1 MANGEA
7 EISTLVASPAPVSDD
22 DDSVSASDITHTSSR
37 IVFAVIL
44 ACGLIANCALIIYI
58 VRYHRRTGARDPPQ
72 LNLFVVA
79 IHAATNVANC
89 LANGAWIIYTVSCG
103 QCADVY
109 TTLGCGFDA
118 AAVHMIAINH
128 VVGLAL
134 MSVDRLISVRNA
146 RLATEQRGFTISV
159 AAMLIVLVWMCSVAL
174 SLPLVVPNGVNT
186 EGNSQRYLCTMDSEA
201 APAYVWT
208 TAAIGYICPIV
219 VAIGMFI
226 GTAVSATLRRRQLF
240 SSQIYTSST
249 QSVAPDTDTGPIHAA
264 GAHNHN
270 PAATLTVETN
280 AAKFVTYLFVAW
292 LLFVLPFPLLSLIRI
307 GRTAS
312 LPARSQPFSYAR
324 DADAVVTCLFISY
337 PLLLPVITYIWRKN
351 LCSRCVHRVR
361 TCCREGASVAEANSS
376 LSPSVTP
383 KRRQRVSDVHPFYIS
398 PSRPNSADERP
409 VPVLFAT
416 PHGLHIRSI
425 SAPNGLPD
433 PAAAVDHLIK
443 SGDDDKSEDDA
454 RKCDVFGSVAA
465 LQKEDLANTSDYD
478 SGDED
483 GGGGDWGR
491 SSCHRDG
498 SAESHSVQ
506 PSTSAQHSGHS
517 TASKSS
523 GRSRSEKGNRV
534 SRGIGEQ
541 RASKSTWYDV
551 DDDDDKDDPEA
562 TVETSVDRLVD
573 SGVGTLKKRGNEI
586 ADETSEICHCVSLQD
601 QQPESAAARTTPIS
615 ATKPP
620 AQNEGVVKLKKKA
633 KHEDGRNTRR
643 VADADT
649 AECGRTE
656 VGSEQQT
663 KTTSKTCESHD
674 RRTAASAQPSRREL
688 PKIVINGRAHDE
700 DDSGADNDLP
710 AITANQVHFNTDPNI
725 STTMATVSGRSKVA
739 AGQSEAS
746 KNNEKTAARNPKAG
760 SGNSSGSQMERRP
773 LPPTSKRRRA
783 VSESNC
789 AATNRSNAA

>member
-1 MANGEA
+1 MANSEA
-7 EISTLVASPAPVSDD
+7 ESSTLVASPAPVSDD
-22 DDSVSASDITHTSSR
+22 DDSVSADDITHTSSR

-58 VRYHRRTGARDPPQ
+58 LRFQRRTGARDPPH

-109 TTLGCGFDA
+109 ITLGCSFDA
-118 AAVHMIAINH
+118 AAVQMIAINH

-134 MSVDRLISVRNA
+134 MSFDRLISVRNA
-146 RLATEQRGFTISV
+146 RLATEQRGFTVSV
-159 AAMLIVLVWMCSVAL
+159 AAMLIVLAWMCSVAL
-174 SLPLVVPNGVNT
+174 SLPLVVPDGVNT
-186 EGNSQRYLCTMDSEA
+186 EGNSQRYLCTMDSKA

-240 SSQIYTSST
+240 SSQAYISST
-249 QSVAPDTDTGPIHAA
+249 QSVAPDTDTGPIPAA
-264 GAHNHN
+264 GAQSHD

-280 AAKFVTYLFVAW
+280 AAKFVIYLFVAW
-292 LLFVLPFPLLSLIRI
+292 LIFILPFPLLSLIRI

-312 LPARSQPFSYAR
+312 LPARSLPFSYAR
-324 DADAVVTCLFISY
+324 DADTVVTCLFIIY
-337 PLLLPVITYIWRKN
+337 PLLLPIITYIWRKN

-361 TCCREGASVAEANSS
+361 TCCREGASVAEASSS
-376 LSPSVTP
+376 LSPPVTP
-383 KRRQRVSDVHPFYIS
+383 KRRQRVGDVHPLYIS
-398 PSRPNSADERP
+398 PSRPGSAGERS

-433 PAAAVDHLIK
+433 PAAAVDHQIK
-443 SGDDDKSEDDA
+443 SGEDEKAEDDA

-483 GGGGDWGR
+483 GNGGDWGR
-491 SSCHRDG
+491 SSCHRDR
-498 SAESHSVQ
+498 SAESRGLP
-506 PSTSAQHSGHS
+506 PSTSAQYAGHS

-523 GRSRSEKGNRV
+523 VRPRSEKGNCV

-541 RASKSTWYDV
+541 RASKTTWYDDDN
-551 DDDDDKDDPEA
+551 DDDEPEA
-562 TVETSVDRLVD
+562 TVETRVDRLVD
-573 SGVGTLKKRGNEI
+573 SGVGTLKKHGNKI
-586 ADETSEICHCVSLQD
+586 AEETYEICHCVSPQD
-601 QQPESAAARTTPIS
+601 QQPDSAAARTAPIS
-615 ATKPP
+615 TTQPP
-620 AQNEGVVKLKKKA
+620 SQNEGIVKLKKKA
-633 KHEDGRNTRR
+633 KHEEGRNTRR

-649 AECGRTE
+649 SDSGRRE
-656 VGSEQQT
+656 VGSERQT

-688 PKIVINGRAHDE
+688 PKIVINGRAHE
-700 DDSGADNDLP
+700 EDSGADNDVP
-710 AITANQVHFNTDPNI
+710 AITESQVHFNTDPNI
-725 STTMATVSGRSKVA
+725 STTMATASGRSKVA
-739 AGQSEAS
+739 AGHSEAS
-746 KNNEKTAARNPKAG
+746 GNNEKTAARNPKAE
-760 SGNSSGSQMERRP
+760 SGNGSGSQMERRP
-773 LPPTSKRRRA
+773 LPPTSRRRRV
-783 VSESNC
+783 VSESSC
-789 AATNRSNAA
+789 VATT